1 MMRRSLIITVVV
13 LLLLVLGFVYFAV
26 DPASSDVFPRCTFL
40 TLTGYKCPGCG
51 SQRAIHVLLNGD
63 VAGAFRYNAMLLVA
77 IPWIAL
83 CLFAE
88 SRRTR
93 DPRLYARLNAPLLI
107 WLFLVMVLLWWL
119 LRNIFN
125 W

>member
-1 MMRRSLIITVVV
+1 MRRSLVITIVIA
-13 LLLLVLGFVYFAV
+13 LLLVFGFIYFAV
-26 DPASSDVFPRCTFL
+26 DPASSNVFPRCTFL

-51 SQRAIHVLLNGD
+51 SQRAIHALLHGD
-63 VAGAFRYNAMLLVA
+63 VAEAFRFNALLLVS

-83 CLFAE
+83 SFYAE
-88 SRRTR
+88 SQRTR
-93 DPRLYARLNAPLLI
+93 NPRLYMRLNAPLLI
-107 WLFLVMVLLWWL
+107 WLFLAMVLIWWL

>member
-1 MMRRSLIITVVV
+1 MRRSLIIILV
-13 LLLLVLGFVYFAV
+13 LAALLVFGFIYYAL
-26 DPASSDVFPRCTFL
+26 DPSQSSAFPHCTFL

-51 SQRAIHVLLNGD
+51 SQRAIHALLHGD
-63 VAGAFRYNAMLLVA
+63 VAEAFRYNAMLLIS

-83 CLFAE
+83 CIYAE
-88 SRRTR
+88 SQRTR
-93 DPRLYARLNAPLLI
+93 NPRLYFRINAPLLI
-107 WLFLVMVLLWWL
+107 LLYLAMVLIWWL

>member
-1 MMRRSLIITVVV
+1 MRRSLIIIVAIA
-13 LLLLVLGFVYFAV
+13 LLLVFGFIYFAL
-26 DPASSDVFPRCTFL
+26 DPASSSAFPRCTFL
-40 TLTGYKCPGCG
+40 SLTGYKCPGCG
-51 SQRAIHVLLNGD
+51 SQRAIHALLHGD
-63 VAGAFRYNAMLLVA
+63 IVGAFKYNAMLLVS

-83 CLFAE
+83 CLYAE

-107 WLFLVMVLLWWL
+107 WLFLAMVLIWWL